1 MGSNGRSAPPALVFF
16 FWRARKAMKRKVA
29 QGMQTLYFDHSASTP
44 PHEQVIRTMAEVM
57 ASHYANPGSLHRA
70 GGEALRLVE
79 RARASVAEWLGAK
92 PQEVVFTSGGTE
104 SNNLAIKGIVGGV
117 GRKRK
122 HIVTSAVEHAS
133 VYQCVRQLEEAGVAV
148 TIVPVDRDGRV
159 SPERVRAAVR
169 DDTVLVSI
177 MHVNNETGAIQPI
190 REIGEALADCPHVRF
205 HVDGVQAVAKI
216 PVAWKDWGVDLYT
229 GSAHKFRGPKGVG
242 FLLVREGVRLAP
254 LAAGGGQEH
263 GMRSGT
269 PNVPGIVAAAQA
281 LRIAMEGAEE
291 RRARW
296 RTLRRRILEGVR
308 EIPELVYNGSERE
321 ELQAPHIV
329 NLSYPG
335 MRPEVLVH
343 TLEKN
348 GILVSTQSAC
358 SSRSLQPSRVLKA
371 MGFDDARASGSIRIS
386 MGDEH
391 DEAAVGLLLERL
403 KKAVTELR
411 PLAKMR

>member
-1 MGSNGRSAPPALVFF
+1 MDMR
-16 FWRARKAMKRKVA
+16 
-29 QGMQTLYFDHSASTP
+29 TLYFDHSATTP

-57 ASHYANPGSLHRA
+57 AAHYANPGSLHRA
-70 GGEALRLVE
+70 GGEALKLVE

-104 SNNLAIKGIVGGV
+104 SNNLAIKGIVGSV
-117 GRKRK
+117 GRKSK
-122 HIVTSAVEHAS
+122 HVVTSAVEHAS
-133 VYQCVRQLEEAGVAV
+133 VYECVRQLEESGVAV
-148 TIVPVDRDGRV
+148 TVVPVDGEGRV

-190 REIGEALADCPHVRF
+190 REIGKTLADCPHVRF
-205 HVDGVQAVAKI
+205 HVDGVQAVGKI
-216 PVAWKDWGVDLYT
+216 PVAWKEWGVDLYT

-242 FLLVREGVRLAP
+242 FLLVREGVRPAP
-254 LAAGGGQEH
+254 LNAGGGQEH
-263 GMRSGT
+263 GLRSGT
-269 PNVPGIVAAAQA
+269 PNVPGIVATAQA
-281 LRIAMEGAEE
+281 LRLAMEGAEE
-291 RRARW
+291 RQSRW
-296 RTLRRRILEGVR
+296 RALRRRILAGIR

-321 ELQAPHIV
+321 EFQAPHIV

-343 TLEKN
+343 VLEKN
-348 GILVSTQSAC
+348 GVLVSTQSAC
-358 SSRSLQPSRVLKA
+358 SSRSLKPSRVLKA

-391 DEAAVGLLLERL
+391 DEEAVGLLLERL
-403 KKAVTELR
+403 KNAVAELR
-411 PLAKMR
+411 PLAKTR

>member
-1 MGSNGRSAPPALVFF
+1 MVM
-16 FWRARKAMKRKVA
+16 W
-29 QGMQTLYFDHSASTP
+29 TLYFDHSATTP

-57 ASHYANPGSLHRA
+57 AEHYANPGSLHRA
-70 GGEALRLVE
+70 GGEALKLVE

-104 SNNLAIKGIVGGV
+104 SNNLAIKGIVGSV
-117 GRKRK
+117 GRKSK
-122 HIVTSAVEHAS
+122 HVVTSAVEHAS
-133 VYQCVRQLEEAGVAV
+133 VYECIRQLEETGVAV
-148 TIVPVDRDGRV
+148 TVVPVDGDGRV

-177 MHVNNETGAIQPI
+177 MHVNNETGAVQPI
-190 REIGEALADCPHVRF
+190 RDIGEALSDCPHVRF
-205 HVDGVQAVAKI
+205 HVDGVQAVGKI
-216 PVAWKDWGVDLYT
+216 PVAWKEWRVDLYT

-242 FLLVREGVRLAP
+242 FLLVREGVRPAP
-254 LAAGGGQEH
+254 LNAGGGQEH
-263 GMRSGT
+263 GLRSGT

-281 LRIAMEGAEE
+281 LRLAMEGAEE
-291 RRARW
+291 RRSRW
-296 RTLRRRILEGVR
+296 RALRRRILDGIR

-321 ELQAPHIV
+321 EFQAPHIV

-343 TLEKN
+343 VLEKN
-348 GILVSTQSAC
+348 GVLVSTQSAC
-358 SSRSLQPSRVLKA
+358 SSRSLKPSRVLKA

-391 DEAAVGLLLERL
+391 DEEAVGLLLERL
-403 KKAVTELR
+403 KNAVAELR
-411 PLAKMR
+411 PLAKTR